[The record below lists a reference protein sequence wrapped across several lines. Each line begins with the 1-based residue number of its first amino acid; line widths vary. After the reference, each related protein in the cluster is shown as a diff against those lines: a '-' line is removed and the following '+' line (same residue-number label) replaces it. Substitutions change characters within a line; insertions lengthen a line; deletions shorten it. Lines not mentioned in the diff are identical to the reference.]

1 MAQPVT
7 TPADWRR
14 RAALADAAG
23 DVDPP
28 PAAGEL
34 GRWAREG
41 LAALK
46 AGDDAGAAHAAE
58 RCRAIVWDQAHDRP
72 GLRIGPDQFVL
83 AHAGPQ
89 RFDAL
94 GDAAAFLAR
103 SFEERGDDDDLAAAV
118 ELHDLTV
125 ALGDE
130 VWTSPANASVG
141 LAAAVLYEITGE
153 HAFLATAERVA
164 DMLCE
169 AQGPDG
175 SWGRGAWVD
184 RQAAAALAGSADAV
198 EARAPLEEGEEGGQG
213 VVAE

>member
-34 GRWAREG
+34 GRWARSG
-41 LAALK
+41 LAALE
-46 AGDDAGAAHAAE
+46 AGDDDAAADAAA
-58 RCRAIVWDQAHDRP
+58 RCRAVVWDQDHDRP
-72 GLRIGPDQFVL
+72 GVRIGPDEFVL

-94 GDAAAFLAR
+94 GDAAVFLAR

-118 ELHDLTV
+118 ELHDLTA
-125 ALGDE
+125 ALGDD

-175 SWGRGAWVD
+175 SWALGPWVD
-184 RQAAAALAGSADAV
+184 QQAAAALTGSADGV
-198 EARAPLEEGEEGGQG
+198 EARAPLEEAGAGDG
-213 VVAE
+213 AE